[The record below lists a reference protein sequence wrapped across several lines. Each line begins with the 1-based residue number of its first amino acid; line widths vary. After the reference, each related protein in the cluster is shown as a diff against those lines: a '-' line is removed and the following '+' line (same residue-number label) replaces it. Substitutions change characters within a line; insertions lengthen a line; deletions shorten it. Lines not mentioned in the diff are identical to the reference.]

1 MPPPR
6 SHLVRYF
13 GVFAPRSAIRA
24 TILPKP
30 SPEPQPEAG
39 QMKLPLP
46 REPRERRLPWA
57 DLLRRVFGDDLLR
70 CPCGGRRKVVAFIP
84 SGKMA
89 KEILAAV
96 GIEAAP
102 LVVARAQAPPHQ
114 ESFDL
119 PVDYGSPDHAYPD

>member
-1 MPPPR
+1 M
-6 SHLVRYF
+6 
-13 GVFAPRSAIRA
+13 
-24 TILPKP
+24 
-30 SPEPQPEAG
+30 
-39 QMKLPLP
+39 
-46 REPRERRLPWA
+46 
-57 DLLRRVFGDDLLR
+57 
-70 CPCGGRRKVVAFIP
+70 VAFIP

-119 PVDYGSPDHAYPD
+119 SLPVDYGAPDQAYPD